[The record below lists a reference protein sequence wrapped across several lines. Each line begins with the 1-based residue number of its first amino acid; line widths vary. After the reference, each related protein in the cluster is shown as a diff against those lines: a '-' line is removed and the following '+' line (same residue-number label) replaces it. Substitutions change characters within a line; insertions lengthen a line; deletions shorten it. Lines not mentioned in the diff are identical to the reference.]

1 MKVKSE
7 SEVSQSCPTLHDSVD
22 CSLPG
27 SSTPGTFQALS
38 PWYFAITA
46 QRDEDNFTLIAIS
59 AVVQVSFKPRKSNLH
74 IYMPL
79 K

>member
-1 MKVKSE
+1 MEAVAAA
-7 SEVSQSCPTLHDSVD
+7 P
-22 CSLPG
+22 
-27 SSTPGTFQALS
+27 TPGTFQALS
-38 PWYFAITA
+38 LWYFAITA